1 VSKTLPSA
9 NDFLRLFGLLQRVEA
24 KTLSTYLPEITDYT
38 IFIKLTPIQVALYT
52 KFIDMVTSQNDLS
65 AVFFH
70 VTRVTNFNN
79 LHPYTLQLYVM
90 MLYDTSDTY
99 DNDNFS
105 TTSPSRRRK
114 RRRGGKTSWIKRTTT
129 RVTSGTTGTKIC
141 FQKMSPRTST
151 TAPS

>member
-90 MLYDTSDTY
+90 MLYVTSDTY

-114 RRRGGKTSWIKRTTT
+114 RRRGGKMSWIKRTTT